1 MVIPIS
7 KPSAGF
13 DFDWEA
19 TTAACN
25 EACAGE
31 AVVCTWDELCPECQA
46 LKNAIK
52 KRLIRAYAAGEAS
65 MRTRLTKE
73 EDGNE

>member
-7 KPSAGF
+7 KPAAGF

-19 TTAACN
+19 TVAACN
-25 EACAGE
+25 EACAGTD
-31 AVVCTWDELCPECQA
+31 AVCNSLELCPECEA

>member
-1 MVIPIS
+1 MVIPIA

-31 AVVCTWDELCPECQA
+31 AVVCTWDELCPECKA
-46 LKNAIK
+46 LKNAVRQ
-52 KRLIRAYAAGEAS
+52 RLIRAYAAGEAS
-65 MRTRLTKE
+65 MLGRLAA
-73 EDGNE
+73 DDRGR